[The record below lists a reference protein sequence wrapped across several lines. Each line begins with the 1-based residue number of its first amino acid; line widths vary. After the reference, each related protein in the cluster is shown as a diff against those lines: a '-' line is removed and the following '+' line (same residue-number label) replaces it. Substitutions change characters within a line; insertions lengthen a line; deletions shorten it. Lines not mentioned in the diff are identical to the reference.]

1 MNRDVLAAIDGY
13 QMVRPGELV
22 LCALSGGADSAAMTD
37 WLWRQRQRLGIRVAA
52 AHFIHG
58 LRPGDAGRERE
69 LVEDFCRARQIPL
82 QVGQGDTRAYCSRH
96 GCGEEE
102 GARALRYAFLQQC
115 ADALGAQRI
124 ATAHH
129 LEDNAE
135 TVLLN
140 LCRGTGLNGL
150 GGIPPVRGRLI
161 RPMLFV
167 TRDEIEKYLAQNHI
181 RYVEDPSNGD
191 ESYARNRLRHR
202 VTPQLRAINTQA
214 LRHIADA
221 AASARQDAAYLDQ
234 VAQDFAEDKGRGGFM
249 AADELAGAAPAIAL
263 RAVQLLY
270 RQAGGA
276 TVLTAAQR
284 RAVLALC
291 TGGPSGRVDLPQGI
305 VARRV
310 YEALRFEKPA
320 ARQVPPPQQELQAG
334 AWVRWGAYAIALDP
348 AEEAAG
354 RVYRFAADALAPPL
368 TVRARREG
376 DSILLRGH
384 HRSIKKWMIEQ
395 KIPAHL
401 RGVIPLVCDKKG
413 VVLIAGGPG
422 RDSPA
427 QGTVR
432 LVVRKNDRE

>member
-1 MNRDVLAAIDGY
+1 MNRDVLAAITGY
-13 QMVRPGELV
+13 HMVRPGELV

-58 LRPGDAGRERE
+58 LRPGDADRERE

-191 ESYARNRLRHR
+191 EGYARNRLRHR
-202 VTPQLRAINTQA
+202 VTPQLRAINPQA

-234 VAQDFAEDKGRGGFM
+234 VAQDFAEDKGRGGFI

-276 TVLTAAQR
+276 AVLTAAQR

-291 TGGPSGRVDLPQGI
+291 TGGPS
-305 VARRV
+305 
-310 YEALRFEKPA
+310 
-320 ARQVPPPQQELQAG
+320 
-334 AWVRWGAYAIALDP
+334 
-348 AEEAAG
+348 G

-384 HRSIKKWMIEQ
+384 HRNIKKWMIEQ

-401 RGVIPLVCDKKG
+401 RGAIPLVCDKKG